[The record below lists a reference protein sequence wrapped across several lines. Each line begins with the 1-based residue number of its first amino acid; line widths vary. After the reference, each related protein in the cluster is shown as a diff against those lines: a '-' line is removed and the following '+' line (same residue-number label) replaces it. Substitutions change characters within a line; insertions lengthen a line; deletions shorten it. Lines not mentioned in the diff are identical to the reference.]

1 MKGKRKAR
9 YDFRESV
16 KVRDG
21 YNRDTN
27 AARAKE
33 RSQASYDPE
42 NPIKQKRSDYKGANV
57 YFQEGLKNPSI
68 IHRIKTAVQTT
79 TGKQIENR
87 KERERKRRSRKRGR

>member
-42 NPIKQKRSDYKGANV
+42 NPIKQKRSDYKG
-57 YFQEGLKNPSI
+57 EGLKNPSI

-87 KERERKRRSRKRGR
+87 KERERKRRSRKKGR

>member
-1 MKGKRKAR
+1 MNGKRKAR

-42 NPIKQKRSDYKGANV
+42 NPIKQKRSDYKG
-57 YFQEGLKNPSI
+57 EGLKNPSI

-87 KERERKRRSRKRGR
+87 KERERKRRSRKKGR

>member
-9 YDFRESV
+9 YDFRERV

-42 NPIKQKRSDYKGANV
+42 NPIKQKRSDYKG
-57 YFQEGLKNPSI
+57 EGLKNPSI

>member
-42 NPIKQKRSDYKGANV
+42 NPIKQKRSDYKADIRW
-57 YFQEGLKNPSI
+57 EGLKNPSI

>member
-42 NPIKQKRSDYKGANV
+42 NPIKQKRSDYKG
-57 YFQEGLKNPSI
+57 EGLKNPSI

>member
-1 MKGKRKAR
+1 MKDKRKAR

-42 NPIKQKRSDYKGANV
+42 NPIKQKRSDYKG
-57 YFQEGLKNPSI
+57 EGLKNPSI

>member
-1 MKGKRKAR
+1 MKDKRKAR
-9 YDFRESV
+9 YDFRERV

-42 NPIKQKRSDYKGANV
+42 NPIKQKRSDYKG
-57 YFQEGLKNPSI
+57 EGLKNPSI